1 MRTQAPAGQVAEWAY
16 RNPNGL
22 QPFVAFAEDYAS
34 PGRLHYNVP
43 PLHVESKRSSI
54 PITNAS
60 ICNEWRGYKGSK
72 PFFAQQA
79 APDTKSFLLDGGY
92 APHRT
97 TVDSVINKPTDPP
110 SNSLPCN
117 STSVAIKPNSYRIR
131 NVTLPET
138 HPCQMRTPD
147 SRLWRFDGRNHD
159 FPKTH
164 C

>member
-1 MRTQAPAGQVAEWAY
+1 MRAHAPAGQVAEWAY

-43 PLHVESKRSSI
+43 PPHVESKRSFI
-54 PITNAS
+54 PIAS
-60 ICNEWRGYKGSK
+60 VSRSMQWRGYNGSK
-72 PFFAQQA
+72 PFLTQHP
-79 APDTKSFLLDGGY
+79 APGTMSFLLDGGY

-110 SNSLPCN
+110 PNSLPCN
-117 STSVAIKPNSYRIR
+117 SMSVAIKPNGYSMR
-131 NVTLPET
+131 NVTLPEI
-138 HPCQMRTPD
+138 HPSQMKVPD

-159 FPKTH
+159 FPKTP